1 SSFLFKE
8 KGRRARSLRFIRPQT
23 SSITT
28 ICALKLRPTHA
39 YLLNWKSV
47 LKDNQI
53 YFPPKVVN
61 SVDDRSIYTL
71 DSAA

>member
-1 SSFLFKE
+1 VLLLKIA
-8 KGRRARSLRFIRPQT
+8 KVDVRSN
-23 SSITT
+23 
-28 ICALKLRPTHA
+28 CVCLKLRYSIHA
-39 YLLNWKSV
+39 YCILSVITFINWKSV